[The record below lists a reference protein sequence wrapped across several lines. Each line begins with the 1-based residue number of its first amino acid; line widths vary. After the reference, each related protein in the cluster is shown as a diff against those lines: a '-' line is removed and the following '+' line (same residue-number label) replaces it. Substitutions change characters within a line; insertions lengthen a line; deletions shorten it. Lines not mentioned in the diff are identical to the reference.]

1 MSASSLPS
9 TTNGKPPVVIITHE
23 IKNNGRKKKRAKTN
37 NNNGISSTKQSPHVF
52 HPDSDTLLDDMLHPL
67 NKQDFL
73 HQHFRKDAV
82 HIQRRPHSSQTAT
95 EMVSNI
101 TQNYLFDGDVRTI
114 FAETSSENVFLWLRP
129 PPPSPDTTTTN
140 NTLNSVEIADS
151 ETAYALHK
159 SGCHPAYCRAPPIL
173 EQHLVGSL
181 LKATGLG
188 GGHYHPPH
196 LDTVT
201 LGGGTTLG
209 RGEVELFLG
218 APTPHSF
225 VADKKKSVPKES
237 KNHTTGWHTD
247 FQENFTIQL
256 SGIKK
261 WTLRRGTVR
270 HPIRATTPH
279 YSRDATVIE
288 NQLKLARLSCLS
300 GNAVMDSSSETA
312 DSTRG
317 KSYGFEYGDNNAY
330 GPEQTITLY
339 PGDVFYFPSGMWHK
353 VETIKEGISLNVSLM
368 GTTYAN
374 LVGQALQHL
383 MVQREEGWREIVTSR
398 PGDVSGESRLKELL
412 SGLSGIVDDFVTKQG
427 GAQSLLPPALCYP
440 PLEHIGEEE
449 EDDDVM
455 EEEEEDADDDDDD
468 DDEDQSSANGKNGKA
483 VDVSSDNEE
492 EEEAPL
498 SSGIIIP
505 MNDFQGPPGWAC
517 SKPTTNAKLVK
528 NPLATLMSMSDITN
542 HCSDVGNQKCD
553 DDDVK
558 QYVLNVNYAGN
569 EMMESHIRV
578 ILETSDLSVIQQMN
592 EFLDCEARGDDP
604 GQLMSSNDD
613 DKKIPVPSCLLYY
626 GYFSWV
632 TIE

>member
-23 IKNNGRKKKRAKTN
+23 IENNGRKKKRAKTN
-37 NNNGISSTKQSPHVF
+37 NNNGISSTKQSP
-52 HPDSDTLLDDMLHPL
+52 
-67 NKQDFL
+67 
-73 HQHFRKDAV
+73 QHFRKDAV

-225 VADKKKSVPKES
+225 VADKKKSVPTES

-374 LVGQALQHL
+374 L
-383 MVQREEGWREIVTSR
+383 
-398 PGDVSGESRLKELL
+398 
-412 SGLSGIVDDFVTKQG
+412 
-427 GAQSLLPPALCYP
+427 
-440 PLEHIGEEE
+440 
-449 EDDDVM
+449 
-455 EEEEEDADDDDDD
+455 
-468 DDEDQSSANGKNGKA
+468 
-483 VDVSSDNEE
+483 
-492 EEEAPL
+492 
-498 SSGIIIP
+498 
-505 MNDFQGPPGWAC
+505 
-517 SKPTTNAKLVK
+517 
-528 NPLATLMSMSDITN
+528 
-542 HCSDVGNQKCD
+542 
-553 DDDVK
+553 
-558 QYVLNVNYAGN
+558 
-569 EMMESHIRV
+569 
-578 ILETSDLSVIQQMN
+578 
-592 EFLDCEARGDDP
+592 
-604 GQLMSSNDD
+604 
-613 DKKIPVPSCLLYY
+613 
-626 GYFSWV
+626 
-632 TIE
+632 